1 MILKNKILLLVVV
14 LSSISCFSQTE
25 PLKVPDTV
33 QFKSRVGIGIS
44 NFINSAF
51 SSDKNAYNLEYRYA
65 LNKKYAL
72 RAGGSYEK
80 DDSEGGFT
88 EIGLKVGA
96 DKVFRTNKHWSFYFG
111 ADILSSYSN
120 FKNVNKDNYGIGIAP
135 FLGIQFNVVENFSIS
150 IEPMLYF
157 KYNIVVDNATFLEDK
172 TTTWTESG
180 LGKLGYIQLNFHF

>member
-1 MILKNKILLLVVV
+1 MILRNTILLFV
-14 LSSISCFSQTE
+14 LLGSLCCFSQSE
-25 PLKVPDTV
+25 PLKTVDTV
-33 QFKSRVGIGIS
+33 QFRSRLGIGIS

-72 RAGGSYEK
+72 RAGASYEK

-88 EIGLKVGA
+88 EIGLKIGA
-96 DKVFRTNKHWSFYFG
+96 DKVFRQNKHWTFYFG

-120 FKNVNKDNYGIGIAP
+120 FKNVNKDNYAIGIAP
-135 FLGIQFNVVENFSIS
+135 LLGIQYNIVDNFSIS

-157 KYNIVVDNATFLEDK
+157 KYNIVVDNATFLENK
-172 TTTWTESG
+172 RTTWSESG
-180 LGKLGYIQLNFHF
+180 FGKTGYIQLNFHF

>member
-1 MILKNKILLLVVV
+1 MSIKNKILFIVL
-14 LSSISCFSQTE
+14 LSSLGCFSQNEIQKTT
-25 PLKVPDTV
+25 DTIP
-33 QFKSRVGIGIS
+33 FRSRLGIGIS

-88 EIGLKVGA
+88 EIGLKLGA
-96 DKVFRTNKHWSFYFG
+96 DKVFRRNKLWTFYFG

-120 FKNVNKDNYGIGIAP
+120 FKNVNKDNYAVGVAP
-135 FLGIQFNVVENFSIS
+135 FLGIQFNVVDNFSIS
-150 IEPMLYF
+150 IEPALYF
-157 KYNIVVDNATFLEDK
+157 KYNIVVDNATFLEKK
-172 TTTWTESG
+172 TTTWSESG
-180 LGKLGYIQLNFHF
+180 FGKLGYIQLNFHF